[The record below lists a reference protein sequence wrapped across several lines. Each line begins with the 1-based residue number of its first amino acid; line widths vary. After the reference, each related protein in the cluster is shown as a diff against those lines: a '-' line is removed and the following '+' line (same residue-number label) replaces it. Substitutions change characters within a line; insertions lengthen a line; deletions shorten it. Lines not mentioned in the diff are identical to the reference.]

1 MDLHSYFIHIT
12 KEQGILLMLLVM
24 AHIAADFIFQTK
36 KMVEQKQPFKGWM
49 LLHILIVASTTFIL
63 TQNWKITL
71 IIGITH
77 WLIDSLKLFLQKK
90 NAYKNKNNLLFI
102 GDQLLHILIILL
114 VWGWSENLF
123 DGIIKTVQIGLNSYQ
138 IILTVFSYVF
148 VIWPTAYIIKF
159 ATQDLVKP
167 NAQQNQ
173 NQQKQQYPQETD
185 IEHGGKRIGQYE
197 RIIILTFVLLGKYEA
212 IGFLITGKSIIRFAQ
227 RDEKLKSE
235 YVLVGTMMSYGISIL
250 IGVLTNWLLGFA

>member
-1 MDLHSYFIHIT
+1 MELHSYFT
-12 KEQGILLMLLVM
+12 KEQGILLMLLLM

-36 KMVEQKQPFKGWM
+36 DMVKLKAPFKIWM
-49 LLHILIVASTTFIL
+49 LWHILIVFATTFIL

-71 IIGITH
+71 LVGVTH
-77 WLIDSLKLFLQKK
+77 WIIDSFKIALQKSGPLK
-90 NAYKNKNNLLFI
+90 DKKNLLFI
-102 GDQLLHILIILL
+102 GDQLLHFLVIIL
-114 VWGWSENLF
+114 VWVWNEQLF
-123 DGIIKTVQIGLNSYQ
+123 NGIVKTIQIGFNNYQ
-138 IILTVFSYVF
+138 IILTILSYSF

-159 ATQDLVKP
+159 ATQNLVK
-167 NAQQNQ
+167 QN
-173 NQQKQQYPQETD
+173 PQATEQLNTQESD

-250 IGVLTNWLLGFA
+250 VGALTNWLLGFA